1 MEKMPEKQ
9 PMLGMPPKAKKRVE
23 RNTLFLPLS
32 APPVSLWDLPL
43 AESSGQLQSSLGNVV
58 SCYTEQSKRRAEN
71 RSERRKTNDCTYFLA
86 KKPPNKLQIP
96 QSSYM
101 LWILLCPFAG
111 PLCHC
116 PHTLTLKAANVGT
129 PATMPAT
136 SVPFLTQYP
145 QPRRHSF
152 PAIV

>member
-9 PMLGMPPKAKKRVE
+9 PLLGMPPKAKRVE
-23 RNTLFLPLS
+23 ILLFLPLS

-58 SCYTEQSKRRAEN
+58 SCYTEPSKRRAEN
-71 RSERRKTNDCTYFLA
+71 RSERRQTNDSTYSLA
-86 KKPPNKLQIP
+86 KNPRNKLQIP
-96 QSSYM
+96 QSCYM

-116 PHTLTLKAANVGT
+116 PHMLTPNVANVGT

-136 SVPFLTQYP
+136 SVPFLMQHP
-145 QPRRHSF
+145 QPRRRSF
-152 PAIV
+152 SVMLL